1 MPLLVFRGEDEEG
14 RVWDDGDLLF
24 LLDHGELLLLVHHVC
39 LLGPGAAHIIDTVIL
54 RAKLR

>member
-1 MPLLVFRGEDEEG
+1 MPLLVFRGENEEG
-14 RVWDDGDLLF
+14 RVGDDGDLFL

-39 LLGPGAAHIIDTVIL
+39 LLGPGAGHIIDTVIL